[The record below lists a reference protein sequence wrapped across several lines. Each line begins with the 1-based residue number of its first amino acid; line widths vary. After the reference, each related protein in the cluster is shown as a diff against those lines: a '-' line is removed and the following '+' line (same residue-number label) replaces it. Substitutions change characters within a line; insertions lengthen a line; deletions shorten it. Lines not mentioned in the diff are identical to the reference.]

1 MENRLIIL
9 YHVMASKAGRRR
21 NLGWPPEGRG
31 GSRAKAAPEESA
43 TWGHCGRDPMSWPYG
58 LKQPTLSFQENPRIQ
73 WSHVVPVPQTDS
85 GGRGENPQAL
95 ERTLAK
101 ELGKLPP

>member
-1 MENRLIIL
+1 
-9 YHVMASKAGRRR
+9 MAG
-21 NLGWPPEGRG
+21 LEPEVVE
-31 GSRAKAAPEESA
+31 P
-43 TWGHCGRDPMSWPYG
+43 CCP
-58 LKQPTLSFQENPRIQ
+58 ENPL
-73 WSHVVPVPQTDS
+73 SVDPLVPVPQTDS

>member
-1 MENRLIIL
+1 M
-9 YHVMASKAGRRR
+9 
-21 NLGWPPEGRG
+21 
-31 GSRAKAAPEESA
+31 SR
-43 TWGHCGRDPMSWPYG
+43 PYG
-58 LKQPTLSFQENPRIQ
+58 QKQLTLRFQEKPRIQ

>member
-1 MENRLIIL
+1 M
-9 YHVMASKAGRRR
+9 
-21 NLGWPPEGRG
+21 
-31 GSRAKAAPEESA
+31 
-43 TWGHCGRDPMSWPYG
+43 TWPYG
-58 LKQPTLSFQENPRIQ
+58 LKQPMLRFQEKPRIQ

-101 ELGKLPP
+101 ELGKFPP

>member
-1 MENRLIIL
+1 MLR
-9 YHVMASKAGRRR
+9 
-21 NLGWPPEGRG
+21 
-31 GSRAKAAPEESA
+31 
-43 TWGHCGRDPMSWPYG
+43 
-58 LKQPTLSFQENPRIQ
+58 FQEKPRIK

-85 GGRGENPQAL
+85 GGRGEYPQAL

>member
-1 MENRLIIL
+1 
-9 YHVMASKAGRRR
+9 
-21 NLGWPPEGRG
+21 
-31 GSRAKAAPEESA
+31 
-43 TWGHCGRDPMSWPYG
+43 MSWPYG
-58 LKQPTLSFQENPRIQ
+58 LKQLTLRFQEKPRIK

>member
-1 MENRLIIL
+1 
-9 YHVMASKAGRRR
+9 
-21 NLGWPPEGRG
+21 
-31 GSRAKAAPEESA
+31 
-43 TWGHCGRDPMSWPYG
+43 MSWPYG

-95 ERTLAK
+95 ERTLARNSANFHRNFGRRWAASGEGTCSWSPWRSQRNGGSDCLPKTQDSANSK
-101 ELGKLPP
+101 EEV

>member
-1 MENRLIIL
+1 MIL
-9 YHVMASKAGRRR
+9 TSYNKMIKKYLFDPSWRFKGVGCPRGKC
-21 NLGWPPEGRG
+21 NLG
-31 GSRAKAAPEESA
+31 AQ
-43 TWGHCGRDPMSWPYG
+43 GRDPMSWPYG
-58 LKQPTLSFQENPRIQ
+58 LKQPMLRFQEKPRIK

-101 ELGKLPP
+101 ELGKFPPYLRKMVGRLW

>member
-1 MENRLIIL
+1 MENRLIFL
-9 YHVMASKAGRRR
+9 YHLMVSKPGGRRK
-21 NLGWPPEGRG
+21 LGWPPDGWRFKGVGGFRG
-31 GSRAKAAPEESA
+31 KCNLGA
-43 TWGHCGRDPMSWPYG
+43 THRDPMSWPYG
-58 LKQPTLSFQENPRIQ
+58 LKQLTLSFQEKPRIQ

>member
-1 MENRLIIL
+1 MDNRLIFL
-9 YHVMASKAGRRR
+9 YHLMALKPGGRRK
-21 NLGWPPEGRG
+21 LGWPLNGWRFKAVGCFRG
-31 GSRAKAAPEESA
+31 KRNLETIARE
-43 TWGHCGRDPMSWPYG
+43 PMSWPYG
-58 LKQPTLSFQENPRIQ
+58 LKQPMLRFQEKPRVK